1 MTRAPFLLLDD
12 ARQGDDGSARLYEN
26 PLEIVVARRE
36 DEVAAALDRIAAT
49 PGWWAGA
56 LAMKPGWRWNAAPA
70 RRAAARPGR
79 WCGLP
84 ALRG

>member
-36 DEVAAALDRIAAT
+36 DEWPPRSIALPRHR
-49 PGWWAGA
+49 AG
-56 LAMKPGWRWNAAPA
+56 GPA
-70 RRAAARPGR
+70 R
-79 WCGLP
+79 WL
-84 ALRG
+84 